1 MESHRNLR
9 QITIAL
15 LVLAAL
21 AGSFVLMVDDAVSR
35 GDWPGWDEAWAVVTF
50 PLGIPVAVA
59 AALGV
64 MGPTRRTSSAR
75 LVVVVTGA
83 VWLWGA
89 LVFVVWFALGD
100 RVPG

>member
-1 MESHRNLR
+1 VKDLVTLR
-9 QITIAL
+9 QTTVVA

-21 AGSFVLMVDDAVSR
+21 AASLALMVEDAVHG
-35 GDWPGWDEAWAVVTF
+35 GDWPGWDEAWALVAF

-64 MGPTRRTSSAR
+64 GGTTVRATSAR
-75 LVVVVTGA
+75 LVALVTGA

-89 LVFVVWFALGD
+89 AVFVVWFVVGD
-100 RVPG
+100 

>member
-1 MESHRNLR
+1 LR
-9 QITIAL
+9 LQRIVVI

-21 AGSFVLMVDDAVSR
+21 AGSFALMVDDAIHG
-35 GDWPGWDEAWAVVTF
+35 GDWPGWDEAWALVAF

-64 MGPTRRTSSAR
+64 GGSAVRTTTAR
-75 LVVVVTGA
+75 LVALVTGA

-89 LVFVVWFALGD
+89 AVFVVWFVVGD
-100 RVPG
+100 WVP